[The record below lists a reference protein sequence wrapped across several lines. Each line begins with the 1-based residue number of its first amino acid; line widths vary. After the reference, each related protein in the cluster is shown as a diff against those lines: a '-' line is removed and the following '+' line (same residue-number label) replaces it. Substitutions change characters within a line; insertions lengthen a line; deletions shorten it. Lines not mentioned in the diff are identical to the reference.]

1 MCDNRS
7 PLFPLLASLVIL
19 SVLFS
24 APVFSQSLDQKVK
37 ELEKKIAQLEQRIVK
52 LEETIVQLQKTQ
64 GKPAAA
70 SANKWKDKANWRLLK
85 KGMNKSEAGQIL
97 GTPPKVVANTI
108 YGDIWYFPDLQGG
121 FASFD
126 KDGLLTTWSEID

>member
-1 MCDNRS
+1 MIDKRHR
-7 PLFPLLASLVIL
+7 LFSGLSFLIIL

-24 APVFSQSLDQKVK
+24 TPVFSQSLDQKVK
-37 ELEKKIAQLEQRIVK
+37 ELEKKIIQLEQRIVK
-52 LEETIVQLQKTQ
+52 LEETIVQLQKAQ
-64 GKPAAA
+64 AKPAAVSA
-70 SANKWKDKANWRLLK
+70 SKWKDKANWRLLK

-97 GTPPKVVANTI
+97 GTPPKVVTNSI

-126 KDGLLTTWSEID
+126 KDGLLTTWNEID